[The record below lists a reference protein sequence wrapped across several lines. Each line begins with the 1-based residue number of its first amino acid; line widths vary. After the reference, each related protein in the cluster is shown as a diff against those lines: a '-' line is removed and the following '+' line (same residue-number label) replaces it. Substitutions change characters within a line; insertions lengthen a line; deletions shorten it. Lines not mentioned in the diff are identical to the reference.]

1 MDVAKIQREVR
12 RRPARE
18 RKKLTAWKAVE
29 FPAPSVDRLMAK
41 AAQAVK
47 AGTFK
52 PTPPTADN
60 FSEGRALERALA
72 GAGQQGLR
80 RQETR

>member
-18 RKKLTAWKAVE
+18 RKKLTAWMVVE

-41 AAQAVK
+41 AAPAVK

-52 PTPPTADN
+52 PTPPMADN
-60 FSEGRALERALA
+60 FPEGRALERALA
-72 GAGQQGLR
+72 EAGQQGLR

>member
-12 RRPARE
+12 RLPARE
-18 RKKLTAWKAVE
+18 RKKLTAWMVVE
-29 FPAPSVDRLMAK
+29 FPALSVERLMAK

-60 FSEGRALERALA
+60 FPKGAALERALA
-72 GAGQQGLR
+72 VAGQLGLR
-80 RQETR
+80 K